1 MSAMRNLL
9 LVALLLAA
17 VVLQAAVV
25 SQVAIL
31 GVVPDLCLLVVLAA
45 GLVRGREVGAV
56 TGFFGGLALDLA
68 PPADHVAGRWALAF
82 AVVGYLAGE
91 VVRSRAAP
99 HRREVAAAL
108 CWRSPPR
115 RACSRRWSS
124 CCRGLLVHDRGASL
138 ADTAGVV
145 LVAVALDAVVAMLV
159 LPPLVDLLGRL
170 RPARLA
176 I

>member
-1 MSAMRNLL
+1 MSALRNLV
-9 LVALLLAA
+9 LVGLLLAA
-17 VVLQAAVV
+17 VVLQVAVV

-31 GVVPDLCLLVVLAA
+31 GVVPDLCLLVVVAA

-68 PPADHVAGRWALAF
+68 PPADHVAGRWTLAF
-82 AVVGYLAGE
+82 AVAGYVAGE
-91 VVRSRAAP
+91 LARSQRFRLDPTSRLQSGAIAATASLVASVVF
-99 HRREVAAAL
+99 L
-108 CWRSPPR
+108 LG
-115 RACSRRWSS
+115 
-124 CCRGLLVHDRGASL
+124 GLLVHDRGASL

-145 LVAVALDAVVAMLV
+145 LVAVVLDAVVAMLV
-159 LPPLVDLLGRL
+159 LPPLVDLVGRL